1 MMASVKRI
9 CRSCIY
15 AGFLSLLMMFHTPL
29 SLGAQTSVIPG
40 ERPEIPSRWDKPRG
54 LAELFLKKLSD
65 NPMEKIKYI
74 KITYDVHMDLE
85 GFVKAKMVTTLE
97 MRKGKE
103 NCLSIFSLKKPVGKN
118 LWSRFALFVYGRH
131 TAEYKEMMKTIET
144 SIHEWFQYRNGRFI
158 TEEFREILPD
168 VKVYENQTSIRV
180 YFDYRKDLVKFW
192 EDQTKETFSRSI
204 PYSNQVGPLTAFFN
218 YLLFEPT
225 SVEISII
232 NAMKQV
238 EDISPTGDSLPDRKT
253 INFLFESQVV
263 RLQGNNTGNH
273 TEYSL
278 AIYFE
283 GKNYLDIIYGENIFF
298 ELSRATM
305 GKAKVPYAIHLD
317 GIISKSKKGRL
328 ERRLRQL
335 MDNPEGALE
344 LGEESEEETL
354 AAKNVKIYLT
364 DADVGFEGF

>member
-1 MMASVKRI
+1 MFSTHLPLDAETSETPWE
-9 CRSCIY
+9 RS
-15 AGFLSLLMMFHTPL
+15 
-29 SLGAQTSVIPG
+29 
-40 ERPEIPSRWDKPRG
+40 EIPTQWDKPREI
-54 LAELFLKKLSD
+54 AELFLKKLAGRSIQ
-65 NPMEKIKYI
+65 KLIHI

-85 GFVKAKMVTTLE
+85 GFVKATMVATLE
-97 MRKGKE
+97 LKKE
-103 NCLSIFSLKKPVGKN
+103 KDNYLSIFSLKKPVGKN

-131 TAEYKEMMKTIET
+131 TDEYREMIKTIET
-144 SIHEWFQYRNGRFI
+144 RIHERFRYQNGRFI
-158 TEEFREILPD
+158 TGEFREVLPN
-168 VKVYENQTSIRV
+168 VKVYDNQTSIRV

-238 EDISPTGDSLPDRKT
+238 EDISSTGDSLPDRKT